1 MAPGWGDRD
10 RSPNSRSSALSAPA
24 RCRRA
29 LDPRGSSQAT
39 RTSDDVRERAIV
51 PNCGYFCSP
60 EGKAHLRIKAAG
72 RTASETG
79 AVEGT
84 ERKSRKPGKAEPWER
99 SKKSGPSCCK
109 SVGVLRSHGSHVP
122 RASRIVA
129 KRASKWGSQEGTRWM
144 CSMSS
149 HLPKERPAEARPLKR
164 RSSKALE
171 E

>member
-99 SKKSGPSCCK
+99 SKKSGPSCWQECWRTK
-109 SVGVLRSHGSHVP
+109 VP
-122 RASRIVA
+122 RVPRPTRLQDRCQEGIQVGQPRGHQVDVLDEQPPAEGEASR
-129 KRASKWGSQEGTRWM
+129 SKTFETKKQ
-144 CSMSS
+144 
-149 HLPKERPAEARPLKR
+149 
-164 RSSKALE
+164 
-171 E
+171 